1 MPAAPTATVFPSLL
15 TVFPSLINATDCP
28 DSSPAVSPSM
38 SAANSPQRS
47 YGIHLR
53 RPMPLS
59 AEAIALMRSWGRAG
73 ERLVGGW
80 PSRGRCQVAAAW
92 FSTRIH
98 GGQPTVSEF
107 SSPACVSQGPLP
119 LCLNGTSTSHLLMV
133 NLWGSWPEAPAGRAF
148 PGSIDPHHHAAL
160 GFEQGFSKHRTEL
173 PCQPTQEAGAT

>member
-59 AEAIALMRSWGRAG
+59 AKAIALMRSWGRAG

-80 PSRGRCQVAAAW
+80 PSRGRCDHVAYGETADGPPFLYNTSIGTIDLVLDPDGTMIKFTIRSSGHVESADGTLLYKGPSN
-92 FSTRIH
+92 FDITLVDGEPVGFVTR
-98 GGQPTVSEF
+98 GPSGP
-107 SSPACVSQGPLP
+107 CV
-119 LCLNGTSTSHLLMV
+119 
-133 NLWGSWPEAPAGRAF
+133 
-148 PGSIDPHHHAAL
+148 PGID
-160 GFEQGFSKHRTEL
+160 
-173 PCQPTQEAGAT
+173 